1 MRLIKVNCLPIQ
13 FVAGIHRNSEVF
25 VEHSG
30 VKDIVAA
37 IYLLT
42 DVSYF
47 VQIYTKA
54 GWGLV
59 THEKISETRFVR
71 VVNRSPK
78 PFQLIFPLCT
88 VVSEGST
95 TIDTWRR
102 KIKAN

>member
-13 FVAGIHRNSEVF
+13 YVAGIHRNSVVF

-37 IYLLT
+37 TYLLT

-47 VQIYTKA
+47 IQIYTKA

-59 THEKISETRFVR
+59 IHKKMSEARFVR
-71 VVNRSPK
+71 LVNRSPK

-88 VVSEGST
+88 DVS
-95 TIDTWRR
+95 
-102 KIKAN
+102 